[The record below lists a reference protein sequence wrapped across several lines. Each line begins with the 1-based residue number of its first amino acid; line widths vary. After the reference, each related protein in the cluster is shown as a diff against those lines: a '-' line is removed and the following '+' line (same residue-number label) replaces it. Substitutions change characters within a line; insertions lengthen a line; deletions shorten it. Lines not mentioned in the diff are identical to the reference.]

1 MGIVRIT
8 TTMSLDGFMAGPNHE
23 MDWVFDY
30 AGDVPADAT
39 QELID
44 TTGAILAGRGSYNVG
59 RTSTRRETS
68 KPFGG
73 AWSGPQFV
81 LTHDPPDD
89 EEDPSITFVS
99 GDIGTAVETALEAAG
114 GKNLLIFG
122 ANLANQALD
131 EGLVDEIV
139 IYVLPVL
146 LGDGIRL
153 FKSNADRRIDLE
165 PIALEHWGR
174 VAGLTY
180 RVGK

>member
-8 TTMSLDGFMAGPNHE
+8 TTMSLDGFMAGPNGE
-23 MDWVFDY
+23 MDWVFEH
-30 AGDVPADAT
+30 AGDVPADQT

-59 RTSTRRETS
+59 RTSTRRETA

-73 AWSGPQFV
+73 RWEGPQFV
-81 LTHDPPDD
+81 LTHDPPED

-99 GDIGTAVETALEAAG
+99 GDIREAVATATGAAA

-122 ANLANQALD
+122 ANVANQCLA
-131 EGLVDEIV
+131 EGLVDDIV
-139 IYVLPVL
+139 IYLLPVI

-153 FKSNADRRIDLE
+153 FEAGHDRTEVEPIRIDRSG
-165 PIALEHWGR
+165 A
-174 VAGLTY
+174 VATLQYGVLN
-180 RVGK
+180 